1 MRVLNLGC
9 GDSAFGTDRVD
20 KRETLTTTAVFD
32 VEKGLRFPDETFD
45 KIYSRNL
52 LEHLRNPGFFLEE
65 CYRVLK
71 SKGTIELITDN
82 AECTRFYW
90 FGTHTG
96 RYEKKHEG
104 DRHFCI
110 FTRSHLKNHFEQ
122 AGFKVLSI
130 TYVKTDT
137 LGKWLDIFTRQKPR
151 IMVVAEK

>member
-9 GDSAFGTDRVD
+9 GDSAYGTDRVD
-20 KRETLTTTAVFD
+20 KRQTLTTTAVFD
-32 VEKGLRFPDETFD
+32 VEKGLRFPGETFD
-45 KIYSRNL
+45 KIFTQNL
-52 LEHLRNPGFFLEE
+52 FEHLRNPGCFLEE

-71 SKGTIELITDN
+71 PNGVIQLITDN

-104 DRHFCI
+104 DKHYSI
-110 FTRSHLKNHFEQ
+110 FTRSHLRAHFES

-130 TYVKTDT
+130 SYVKTNT
-137 LGKWLDIFTRQKPR
+137 LGKWLDVFTRQKPR
-151 IMVVAEK
+151 IMVVAMK